1 MIVPFPQTAYVI
13 MSRQLQFVL
22 LVIFVAT
29 VSSATTKKP
38 VPICGKCMPKK
49 VTLIP
54 ASGAGTVKPTVK
66 MLTNT
71 AAGCRRMHVI
81 CTAPAG
87 GTTASMEF
95 NKQFGGGFE
104 AKTVTALV
112 KCNAKQNWIYTKDKV
127 A

>member
-1 MIVPFPQTAYVI
+1 MAKASEANKI
-13 MSRQLQFVL
+13 MEWGSDRVR
-22 LVIFVAT
+22 
-29 VSSATTKKP
+29 
-38 VPICGKCMPKK
+38 
-49 VTLIP
+49 
-54 ASGAGTVKPTVK
+54 

-87 GTTASMEF
+87 ATTASMEF
-95 NKQFGGGFE
+95 NRQFGGGFE

-127 A
+127 AKAITSVGCMYI